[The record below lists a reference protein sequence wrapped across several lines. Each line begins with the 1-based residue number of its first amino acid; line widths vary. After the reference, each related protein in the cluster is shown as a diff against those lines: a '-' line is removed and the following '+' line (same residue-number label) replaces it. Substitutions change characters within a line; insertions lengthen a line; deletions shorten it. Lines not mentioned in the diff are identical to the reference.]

1 MRIANNIM
9 AMNTHRQYTINNDN
23 VSKSSEKLSSGYRIN
38 RAGDDAAGLAISEK
52 MRAQVRGLDMASKN
66 SQDAI
71 SLVQTAEGALQEV
84 HSMLQRMNELAVQSA
99 SGTNESFDRSAIAA
113 EFDQLKDEIDQISS
127 QTTFNNMNIL
137 DGSLGSS
144 GTAVLKDADFDNKLT
159 ADTTTNS
166 FIVGDAIKGTATDY
180 TVKSQTGITT
190 SDIGTFTLEMGSLS
204 DAGVWTSNAD
214 ADSTHIRVNF
224 TSTDGATEEYTIS
237 LEDALQGN
245 TFLSTDQTF
254 TLDLSAAGLGTQT
267 IVYDGAAADN
277 TLENLATTL
286 DGAVMTTT
294 TGNIKESTSGT
305 FAAAGV
311 TDVSGAEAGSYT
323 VSNAGADVT
332 FTNTETGESI
342 TVTLATG
349 DTELD
354 LSDIGLGTW
363 TFSAVTA
370 TPSDDGDLFGAIGS
384 FTVEG
389 ESSTEGSGVMKIQVG
404 ALAGEQLEVSIDK
417 MDADGLGVKSQDIS
431 TQDGASAAITATRDA
446 INIVSDQRA
455 LLGAMQNRLEHKIS
469 NLNVSSEN
477 LSAAESRIRDVDI
490 AAEMTNYTKYNILA
504 QAATAML
511 AQANAAPQNV
521 LSLLQ

>member
-1 MRIANNIM
+1 
-9 AMNTHRQYTINNDN
+9 MNTHRQYTINNDN
-23 VSKSSEKLSSGYRIN
+23 VAKSSEKLSSGYRIN

-52 MRAQVRGLDMASKN
+52 MRAQVRGLDMAAKN

-84 HSMLQRMNELAVQSA
+84 HSMLQRMNELAVQS
-99 SGTNESFDRSAIAA
+99 STGTNESFDRSAIAA

-144 GTAVLKDADFDNKLT
+144 GTAVLKDSNFDNKLV
-159 ADTTTNS
+159 ADATTNS
-166 FIVGDAIKGTATDY
+166 FVVGDAIKGTATDY

-190 SDIGTFTLEMGSLS
+190 SDIGTFTLEAGSLS

-214 ADSTHIRVNF
+214 ADTTHLRINF
-224 TSTDGATEEYTIS
+224 TSADGATKEYTVAM
-237 LEDALQGN
+237 EDVLQGN
-245 TFLSTDQTF
+245 TFLETDQTF

-267 IVYDGAAADN
+267 IVYDGAAASN
-277 TLENLATTL
+277 TMASMAATL

-294 TGNIKESTSGT
+294 TGNIKESTTGT
-305 FAAAGV
+305 FAAAGI
-311 TDVSGAEAGSYT
+311 TDVSGAETGTYS
-323 VSNAGADVT
+323 VSNSGADVT
-332 FTNTETGESI
+332 FTNTETGASI
-342 TVTLATG
+342 TATLAQN

-363 TFSAVTA
+363 TFNAISA
-370 TPSDDGDLFGAIGS
+370 TPATDAANFGAIGS

-389 ESSTEGSGVMKIQVG
+389 GSSSEGSGVMKIQVG

-417 MDADGLGVKSQDIS
+417 MDAEGLGVETQDIS
-431 TQDGASAAITATRDA
+431 TQDGASAAITATRNA
-446 INIVSDQRA
+446 INTVSDQRA

-490 AAEMTNYTKYNILA
+490 AAEMTNYTKNNILA

-521 LSLLQ
+521 LSLLK